1 MDVTLPK
8 SEAEMLNGAREWESL
23 AGLATGQSLA
33 SGAGGRRTAA
43 CIVSAGTPKPWGAPP
58 SVERGSHSS
67 PALPWASWRSQ
78 ASGKTALRLP
88 EKWEEMQLFVKS
100 LKNVKT

>member
-8 SEAEMLNGAREWESL
+8 SEAEMLNGARERESL

-33 SGAGGRRTAA
+33 SGAGGRCTAA

-58 SVERGSHSS
+58 LGGAWITLEPRAPLGIVALTGKWQDRPS
-67 PALPWASWRSQ
+67 PSRKMGRNATFCKVP
-78 ASGKTALRLP
+78 
-88 EKWEEMQLFVKS
+88 
-100 LKNVKT
+100 